1 MSSIC
6 ALRSLSER
14 FVITLAEEVGKEEEK
29 EHEDGKD
36 EEDDLQPLV
45 ELATELD

>member
-1 MSSIC
+1 
-6 ALRSLSER
+6 LLLSKSY
-14 FVITLAEEVGKEEEK
+14 LLNLPEEVGKDEEE

-36 EEDDLQPLV
+36 EEDDFQPLV